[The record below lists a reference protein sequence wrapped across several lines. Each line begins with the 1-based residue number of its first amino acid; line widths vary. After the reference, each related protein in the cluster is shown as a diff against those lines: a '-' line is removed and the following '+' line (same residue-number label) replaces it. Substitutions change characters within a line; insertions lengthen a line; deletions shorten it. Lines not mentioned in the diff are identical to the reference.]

1 MIKCAWKI
9 LTSSFLQDLSVF
21 KTFVFTVALRHWTFS
36 IAKTY
41 VPTKLFWQNIS

>member
-21 KTFVFTVALRHWTFS
+21 KIFVFTVALWHWAFS
-36 IAKTY
+36 IA
-41 VPTKLFWQNIS
+41 